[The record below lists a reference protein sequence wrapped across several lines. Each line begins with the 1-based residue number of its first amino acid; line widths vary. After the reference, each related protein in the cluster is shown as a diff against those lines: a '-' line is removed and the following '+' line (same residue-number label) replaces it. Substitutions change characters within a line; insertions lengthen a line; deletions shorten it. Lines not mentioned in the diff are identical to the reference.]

1 MKRIERRE
9 GAGEREETEKDMS
22 FYVTKKK
29 RGREKR
35 EKRGMKAK
43 RRDSTL
49 DRGKKNKD
57 ECVY

>member
-29 RGREKR
+29 RGREK
-35 EKRGMKAK
+35 
-43 RRDSTL
+43 
-49 DRGKKNKD
+49 
-57 ECVY
+57 